1 MQIITI
7 AATKGGVGKTTLA
20 AALATAALTAR
31 PGIRVGLVDLD
42 PQGSLT
48 AWWNCRDKREPQL
61 LRQPEGDFRF
71 DTAGARA
78 AGFDLII
85 IDCPPGFS
93 DILADAIATA
103 DLVLIPTGPGT
114 LDLNAIETTEIFVET
129 LYLPRHFVLNQAIH
143 KSRLAGRAVQELR
156 ERGHLLRQVVHHRV
170 AIAEAMR
177 KGSTALEAEPTG
189 AAARE
194 LAALWAEVSALLGR
208 VP

>member
-20 AALATAALTAR
+20 TALATAALVAR

-48 AWWNCRDKREPQL
+48 DWWNRRDKREPQL

-78 AGFDLII
+78 AGFDLIV

-103 DLVLIPTGPGT
+103 DLVLIPTGPSMID
-114 LDLNAIETTEIFVET
+114 LDAIEWAET
-129 LYLPRHFVLNQAIH
+129 LAETFSMTRHFVLNQAIYR
-143 KSRLAGRAVQELR
+143 SRLAGRAVRELS

-177 KGSTALEAEPTG
+177 KGLTAIEAEPTG

-194 LAALWAEVSALLGR
+194 LAALWAEVGALLGR

>member
-20 AALATAALTAR
+20 TALATAALVAR

-48 AWWNCRDKREPQL
+48 DWWNRRDKREPQL

-78 AGFDLII
+78 AGFDLIV

-93 DILADAIATA
+93 DILAEAIATA
-103 DLVLIPTGPGT
+103 DLVLIPTGPSAID
-114 LDLNAIETTEIFVET
+114 LDAIEWAET
-129 LYLPRHFVLNQAIH
+129 LAETFSMTRHFVLNQAIYR
-143 KSRLAGRAVQELR
+143 SRLAGQAVRELR

-177 KGSTALEAEPTG
+177 KGLTAIEAEPTG

-194 LAALWAEVSALLGR
+194 LAALWAEVGALLGR

>member
-20 AALATAALTAR
+20 AALATAALVAR

-48 AWWNCRDKREPQL
+48 AWWNRRDKREPQL

-78 AGFDLII
+78 AGFDLIV

-103 DLVLIPTGPGT
+103 DLVLIPTGPSMID
-114 LDLNAIETTEIFVET
+114 LDAIEWAET
-129 LYLPRHFVLNQAIH
+129 LAETFSMTRHFVLNQAIYR
-143 KSRLAGRAVQELR
+143 SRLAGRAVRELS

-177 KGSTALEAEPTG
+177 KGLTAIEAEPTG

-194 LAALWAEVSALLGR
+194 LAALWAEVGALLGR

>member
-20 AALATAALTAR
+20 TALATAALVAR

-48 AWWNCRDKREPQL
+48 DWWNRRDKREPQL

-78 AGFDLII
+78 AGFDLIV

-103 DLVLIPTGPGT
+103 DLVLIPTGPSMID
-114 LDLNAIETTEIFVET
+114 LDAIEWAET
-129 LYLPRHFVLNQAIH
+129 LAETFSMTRHFVLNQAIYR
-143 KSRLAGRAVQELR
+143 SRLAGRAVRELS

-177 KGSTALEAEPTG
+177 KGLTAIEAEPTG

-194 LAALWAEVSALLGR
+194 LAELWAEVDALLGR